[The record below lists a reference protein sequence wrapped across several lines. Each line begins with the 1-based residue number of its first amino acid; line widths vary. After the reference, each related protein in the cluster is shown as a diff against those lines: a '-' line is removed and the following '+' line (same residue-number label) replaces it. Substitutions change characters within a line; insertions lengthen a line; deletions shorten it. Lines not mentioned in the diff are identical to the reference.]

1 MGSWERSNCCTS
13 TLPPA
18 RIAFDIIPGVSEPTP
33 IAVPAELEGL
43 NDTTPGL
50 ISALRDARVAG
61 ETGSSLD
68 EREIE
73 LVRIATLVALGAPA
87 ASFRAHVTRALSAG
101 ASVDE
106 VWGSVAAIATL
117 VGVPRLIASAPHI
130 AAALEG
136 HEASRED
143 KPTNQTFGRL

>member
-1 MGSWERSNCCTS
+1 MAQGT
-13 TLPPA
+13 TLV
-18 RIAFDIIPGVSEPTP
+18 AFDIVPGVSEPTP

-43 NDTTPGL
+43 ADTIPGL
-50 ISALRDARVAG
+50 IPALRDARVTG
-61 ETGSSLD
+61 EAGSSLD

-87 ASFRAHVTRALSAG
+87 ASFRAHVTRALSVG

-130 AAALEG
+130 AAALTG
-136 HEASRED
+136 HEAGRED
-143 KPTNQTFGRL
+143 KATDQTFG

>member
-1 MGSWERSNCCTS
+1 M
-13 TLPPA
+13 P
-18 RIAFDIIPGVSEPTP
+18 EPTP
-33 IAVPAELEGL
+33 IAVPTELEGL
-43 NDTTPGL
+43 NDATPGL

-73 LVRIATLVALGAPA
+73 LVRIGALVALGAPA
-87 ASFRAHVTRALSAG
+87 ASFRTHVTRALSAG

-117 VGVPRLIASAPHI
+117 AGVPRLIASAPHI
-130 AAALEG
+130 SAAIEG
-136 HEASRED
+136 HEASQED
-143 KPTNQTFGRL
+143 KPANRTFG

>member
-1 MGSWERSNCCTS
+1 M
-13 TLPPA
+13 P
-18 RIAFDIIPGVSEPTP
+18 EPTP

-43 NDTTPGL
+43 NDATPGL

-73 LVRIATLVALGAPA
+73 LVRIGALVALGAPA

-130 AAALEG
+130 AAAIEG

-143 KPTNQTFGRL
+143 KPANRTLGRLVNVHHTSE

>member
-1 MGSWERSNCCTS
+1 M
-13 TLPPA
+13 
-18 RIAFDIIPGVSEPTP
+18 SEPTP
-33 IAVPAELEGL
+33 IAVPAELESL
-43 NDTTPGL
+43 ADADPGL

-61 ETGSSLD
+61 EAGSSLD

-87 ASFRAHVTRALSAG
+87 ASFRAHVTRALSAS
-101 ASVDE
+101 ATADD

-117 VGVPRLIASAPHI
+117 VGVPRLIASVPHI

-136 HEASRED
+136 HQASRED
-143 KPTNQTFGRL
+143 RTTDQSVR

>member
-1 MGSWERSNCCTS
+1 M
-13 TLPPA
+13 
-18 RIAFDIIPGVSEPTP
+18 SEPTP

-43 NDTTPGL
+43 DAIPGL
-50 ISALRDARVAG
+50 ISALRDARVTG
-61 ETGSSLD
+61 EAGSSLD
-68 EREIE
+68 ERKIE

-106 VWGSVAAIATL
+106 VWGSVAAVATL
-117 VGVPRLIASAPHI
+117 VGVPRLIASVPHI
-130 AAALEG
+130 TAALES

-143 KPTNQTFGRL
+143 EPATKR

>member
-1 MGSWERSNCCTS
+1 M
-13 TLPPA
+13 
-18 RIAFDIIPGVSEPTP
+18 SEPTP
-33 IAVPAELEGL
+33 IAVPAELESL
-43 NDTTPGL
+43 ADTIPGL

-61 ETGSSLD
+61 EAGSSLD

-87 ASFRAHVTRALSAG
+87 AAFRAHITRALSAG
-101 ASVDE
+101 AAADE

-117 VGVPRLIASAPHI
+117 VGVPRLIASVPHI

-136 HEASRED
+136 HQASRED
-143 KPTNQTFGRL
+143 RTTDQSVR

>member
-1 MGSWERSNCCTS
+1 MYGVLGAVELLHS

-18 RIAFDIIPGVSEPTP
+18 LIAFDIVPGVSEPTP
-33 IAVPAELEGL
+33 IAVPAEMEGL
-43 NDTTPGL
+43 APGL
-50 ISALRDARVAG
+50 VSALRDARVAG
-61 ETGSSLD
+61 ETSNSLN

-87 ASFRAHVTRALSAG
+87 TSFRAHVTRALTAG
-101 ASVDE
+101 ASVDD

-117 VGVPRLIASAPHI
+117 AGVPRLIASAPHI

-136 HEASRED
+136 HEASC
-143 KPTNQTFGRL
+143 

>member
-1 MGSWERSNCCTS
+1 MLSPCMGPWERSDCSTN

-18 RIAFDIIPGVSEPTP
+18 RIAFDIVPGVSEPTP

-43 NDTTPGL
+43 DTVPGL

-61 ETGSSLD
+61 EAGSSLD

-87 ASFRAHVTRALSAG
+87 ASFRAHVARALAAG
-101 ASVDE
+101 ASVDD

-117 VGVPRLIASAPHI
+117 AGVPRLIASAPHI
-130 AAALEG
+130 AAALAG
-136 HEASRED
+136 HEA
-143 KPTNQTFGRL
+143 KP

>member
-1 MGSWERSNCCTS
+1 M
-13 TLPPA
+13 
-18 RIAFDIIPGVSEPTP
+18 SEPTP
-33 IAVPAELEGL
+33 IAVPAELESL
-43 NDTTPGL
+43 ADTIPGL

-61 ETGSSLD
+61 EAGSSLD

-101 ASVDE
+101 ASADE

-117 VGVPRLIASAPHI
+117 VGVPRLIASVPHI

-136 HEASRED
+136 HQASRED
-143 KPTNQTFGRL
+143 RTTDQSVR